1 MNYHHVINKMCLTL
15 LPSFSKTFFFFFF
28 FPFALLLQG
37 QVATEAQGEA
47 PTEIL
52 VPVCLKPEEG
62 LEVWRLWVKR
72 KNAELSKRETTKLA
86 PIGRK

>member
-1 MNYHHVINKMCLTL
+1 MFNSAAIFLKNNL
-15 LPSFSKTFFFFFF
+15 FFFFFS
-28 FPFALLLQG
+28 FALLLQG

>member
-1 MNYHHVINKMCLTL
+1 MCLTL
-15 LPSFSKTFFFFFF
+15 LPSFSKTTFFFFNFF
-28 FPFALLLQG
+28 YFALLLQG

>member
-1 MNYHHVINKMCLTL
+1 MQILQNRTDNCCFGHNPGDVFKSSC
-15 LPSFSKTFFFFFF
+15 PFFFIA
-28 FPFALLLQG
+28 PVLQG
-37 QVATEAQGEA
+37 QIATEVQGEA

-62 LEVWRLWVKR
+62 LEVWRLWVKQ
-72 KNAELSKRETTKLA
+72 KNAELSKQETTKLA

>member
-1 MNYHHVINKMCLTL
+1 M
-15 LPSFSKTFFFFFF
+15 
-28 FPFALLLQG
+28 QG
-37 QVATEAQGEA
+37 QVETEAQAEP

-72 KNAELSKRETTKLA
+72 KNAELNKQEKTKLA
-86 PIGRK
+86 PIGRKSTRAAHVVPLNNFYDA

>member
-1 MNYHHVINKMCLTL
+1 MCCHLSQKQ
-15 LPSFSKTFFFFFF
+15 PFFFFS
-28 FPFALLLQG
+28 FALLLQG
-37 QVATEAQGEA
+37 HVATEAQGEA

>member
-28 FPFALLLQG
+28 SFALLLQG

>member
-1 MNYHHVINKMCLTL
+1 MK
-15 LPSFSKTFFFFFF
+15 
-28 FPFALLLQG
+28 G
-37 QVATEAQGEA
+37 QVETEGQGE
-47 PTEIL
+47 PTSEIL

-72 KNAELSKRETTKLA
+72 KNAELIKQEKTKLA

>member
-15 LPSFSKTFFFFFF
+15 LPSFSKTFFFF